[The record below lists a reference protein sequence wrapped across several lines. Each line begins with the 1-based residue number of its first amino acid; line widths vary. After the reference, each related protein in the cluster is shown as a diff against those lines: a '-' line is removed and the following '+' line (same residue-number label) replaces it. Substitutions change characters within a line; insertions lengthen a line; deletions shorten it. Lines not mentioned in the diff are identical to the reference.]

1 MSLVIEFNFLNL
13 GEFLV
18 AIVDRSEADKQSKL
32 QEGHFEI
39 QNQSIDRARVDESG
53 ERRPDGIQQDNEYF

>member
-1 MSLVIEFNFLNL
+1 MDKTE
-13 GEFLV
+13 E
-18 AIVDRSEADKQSKL
+18 DKQSKL
-32 QEGHFEI
+32 QEGNFEI